1 MRSPAT
7 LLSSSLSNLYI
18 LLVILTCNIP
28 FATPTTQQNDGK
40 SPPTSS
46 TTLTNQEIF
55 ENDVFSSIL
64 NADNVDGLTTDADG
78 NIGSTNLVFQPA
90 AIDFK
95 QNAIGEPQSR
105 VITVFNKH
113 RNQSVYLGSI
123 SGNVP
128 DFYTSYFSDKVIP
141 PEGNIIIF
149 RTKIKNIKSYQV
161 FFFACMYVNRTKHNT
176 YSKEKTTKKRYRL
189 SIQKFTQQKK
199 KCEVM
204 IIILVNF

>member
-1 MRSPAT
+1 MLISST
-7 LLSSSLSNLYI
+7 LSSSSSISKFLQHLFI
-18 LLVILTCNIP
+18 LLVILTCKIP
-28 FATPTTQQNDGK
+28 FATTTQQSDGK
-40 SPPTSS
+40 SA

-90 AIDFK
+90 SIDFK

-105 VITVFNKH
+105 VITVFNRH

-123 SGNVP
+123 QGNVP

-141 PEGNIIIF
+141 PEGN
-149 RTKIKNIKSYQV
+149 T
-161 FFFACMYVNRTKHNT
+161 
-176 YSKEKTTKKRYRL
+176 
-189 SIQKFTQQKK
+189 
-199 KCEVM
+199 
-204 IIILVNF
+204 

>member
-1 MRSPAT
+1 MRS
-7 LLSSSLSNLYI
+7 SSSKLLPLSYT
-18 LLVILTCNIP
+18 LLVIFSCNIP
-28 FATPTTQQNDGK
+28 FATTTQQTDGGSK
-40 SPPTSS
+40 SATP
-46 TTLTNQEIF
+46 LTNQEIF

-90 AIDFK
+90 SIDFK

-105 VITVFNKH
+105 VITVFNRH

-141 PEGNIIIF
+141 PEGN
-149 RTKIKNIKSYQV
+149 TS
-161 FFFACMYVNRTKHNT
+161 C
-176 YSKEKTTKKRYRL
+176 
-189 SIQKFTQQKK
+189 
-199 KCEVM
+199 
-204 IIILVNF
+204 